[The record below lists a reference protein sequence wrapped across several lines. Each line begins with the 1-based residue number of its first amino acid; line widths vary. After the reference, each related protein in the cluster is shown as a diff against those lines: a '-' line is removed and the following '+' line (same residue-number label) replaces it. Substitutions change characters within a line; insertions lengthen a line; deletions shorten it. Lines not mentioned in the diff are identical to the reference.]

1 MNHLEIVYER
11 DIHKSYMKIP
21 SQSKECYDE
30 KLILVRG
37 VEGFLSMEKC
47 FINGEGQYWYDI
59 SGKQALDSYCQINEI
74 GKELLEQL
82 VLQICSQLELLEWNL
97 IEASCL
103 CLHPEVIFLD
113 ARKQE
118 FMFLLYP
125 QKEPDIFE
133 ELQSLMEYLLTK
145 LDHKDTDAVQI
156 AYEIYEKMLEGLYNI
171 VDLRSLILDRRMK
184 DIEIE
189 RPMIEEYEAVERRQ
203 EKREDKMNPE
213 AGEWSFDDKLSELYH
228 KTMRILQEK
237 VKEKMPIK
245 IKGREEI
252 PEIIYPQEEISKDTE
267 ITIHPTVCL
276 SSMDIGPRGILQY
289 EGIEHYPNFEIGQL
303 ACVIGKSHR
312 VKLQIEKETISQ
324 FHAKIEWIDGE
335 YYIEDMNSTNG
346 TYVNEEILNYKE
358 RKALHSGDI
367 LRFADVKYRF
377 L

>member
-1 MNHLEIVYER
+1 MNHLEIIYER

-21 SQSKECYDE
+21 AQSKEYYDE
-30 KLILVRG
+30 KLILVRRM
-37 VEGFLSMEKC
+37 EGFLSMEKC
-47 FINGEGQYWYDI
+47 FVNGKGQYWYEI
-59 SGKQALDSYCQINEI
+59 SGKQALDSYCQVNEI

-82 VLQICSQLELLEWNL
+82 VLQICGRLELLEWNL

-118 FMFLLYP
+118 FLFLLYP
-125 QKEPDIFE
+125 QNEPDIFE
-133 ELQSLMEYLLTK
+133 ELQGLMEYLLTK
-145 LDHKDTDAVQI
+145 LDHKDADAVQI
-156 AYEIYEKMLEGLYNI
+156 AYEIYERMLEGSYNI
-171 VDLRSLILDRRMK
+171 VDLRNMILDKRMK
-184 DIEIE
+184 GIEIE
-189 RPMIEEYEAVERRQ
+189 QSVTEEYEVVEIRQ
-203 EKREDKMNPE
+203 EKREDKTKQDIR
-213 AGEWSFDDKLSELYH
+213 EWFFGDKLSELYY
-228 KTMRILQEK
+228 KTLRSLQEK
-237 VKEKMPIK
+237 VKEKISIK
-245 IKGREEI
+245 TKEEV

-289 EGIEHYPNFEIGQL
+289 EGTEHYPDFEIGQL
-303 ACVIGKSHR
+303 TCIIGKSHR

-324 FHAKIEWIDGE
+324 FHAKIEWIDEE

-346 TYVNEEILNYKE
+346 TFVNEEILNYKE
-358 RKALHSGDI
+358 RRVLHSGDI